1 MNSVRTVKTVRT
13 CRWARCLLDYD
24 VALSLW
30 QPGVEC
36 YSLNMNLLGCF
47 ITAMEALTKTV
58 GKEVN
63 KLVPAET
70 KGLFDEVKS
79 FSSRVTVPLAV
90 T

>member
-36 YSLNMNLLGCF
+36 YSLNMNLL
-47 ITAMEALTKTV
+47 EAEL
-58 GKEVN
+58 
-63 KLVPAET
+63 
-70 KGLFDEVKS
+70 
-79 FSSRVTVPLAV
+79 LAHWLWERD
-90 T
+90 